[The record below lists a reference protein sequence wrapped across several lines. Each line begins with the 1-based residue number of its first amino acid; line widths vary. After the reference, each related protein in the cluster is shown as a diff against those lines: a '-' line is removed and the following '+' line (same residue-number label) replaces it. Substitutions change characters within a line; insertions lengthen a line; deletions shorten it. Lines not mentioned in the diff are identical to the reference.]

1 MQVPLPLKDTAVY
14 WKNLAAIAGK
24 VIGQAARTGPARLFS
39 NAKQYP
45 WLASFGSAPKLYH
58 LLVGSRSGA
67 YRQANAR
74 LLKAI
79 FFHGAEAA
87 NTLFEQPERL
97 VLNEDLVPPE
107 ILFAMGLN
115 SWFVEYLGFLLPML
129 QPQLAEKYLDVAD
142 NAGVPPDICSLPR
155 HIMGIAHAGDL
166 PRPRA
171 VITSNSP
178 CDGGMASYTVLGR
191 QLNVPV
197 FHLDVPYNFYTQ
209 RAADYFVKQLENLIA
224 WLEKHTPGRMDFD
237 ELARICQRRN
247 AMMEAESNL
256 WDMLRARPAPLAAE
270 AVYLNHL
277 WCFTVRPGTQEAL
290 SLMQDIARLAKENY
304 DAQKGALE
312 KEQARALLW
321 GVWPVFLTPMWAW
334 AEKTWGLSLIMDS
347 LSFNRLSPI
356 DTSSERSM
364 LRDLGRHIMAGPMA
378 RHSRGP
384 MENYF
389 NDMFFA
395 VENFDIDMLIMSGH
409 IGCKNAQALN
419 GILREKCRERG
430 LPLLVMEYDL
440 SDSRIVNEKGIHA
453 QVDHFMENVM
463 RVKRLGS

>member
-1 MQVPLPLKDTAVY
+1 VPLQLSDTAVY

-24 VIGQAARTGPARLFS
+24 ALGQAARNNPARLFS
-39 NAKQYP
+39 NARQYP
-45 WLASFGSAPKLYH
+45 WLASFGAAPRLYH

-74 LLKAI
+74 LLRAI
-79 FFHGAEAA
+79 FFHGTEAVH
-87 NTLFEQPERL
+87 TLFDQPERL

-115 SWFVEYLGFLLPML
+115 SWFTEYLGFLLPML
-129 QPQLAEKYLDVAD
+129 QPELAEKYLDIAD

-155 HIMGIAHAGDL
+155 HIMGIAHAGNL
-166 PRPRA
+166 PKPGA

-178 CDGGMASYTVLGR
+178 CDGGMASYTVIGR
-191 QLNVPV
+191 QLGVPV
-197 FHLDVPYNFYTQ
+197 FYLDVPYNFYSE
-209 RAADYFVKQLENLIA
+209 RAADYFAGELESLIA

-237 ELARICQRRN
+237 KLARICWLRN
-247 AMMEAESNL
+247 SMMETESAL

-270 AVYLNHL
+270 AVYLTHL
-277 WCFTVRPGTQEAL
+277 WSFIVRPGTQEAL
-290 SLMQDIARLAKENY
+290 SLLEDITCLAKKNF
-304 DAQKGALE
+304 DAQKGAVE
-312 KEQARALLW
+312 KEQVRAFLW
-321 GVWPVFLTPMWAW
+321 GVFPAFLTRMWVW
-334 AEKTWGLSLIMDS
+334 AEKTYGLSFIMDS
-347 LSFNRLSPI
+347 LSFSRLSPI
-356 DTSSERSM
+356 DISSEKSM

-389 NDMFFA
+389 DDLFFA
-395 VENFDIDMLIMSGH
+395 VENFDIDMLMMSGH

-430 LPLLVMEYDL
+430 LPLLVMEYDM
-440 SDSRIVNEKGIHA
+440 SDPRIVNEKGVYA
-453 QVDHFMENVM
+453 QVEHFMENVM
-463 RVKRLGS
+463 RVKRLV